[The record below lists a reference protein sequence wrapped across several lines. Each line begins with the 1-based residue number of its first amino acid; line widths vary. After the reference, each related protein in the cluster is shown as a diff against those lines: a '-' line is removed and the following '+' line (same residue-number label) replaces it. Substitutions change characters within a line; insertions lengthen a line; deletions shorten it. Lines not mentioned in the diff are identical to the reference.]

1 MNQTQTKK
9 YTLKDLAN
17 EFGVSKP
24 TIVNI
29 LAKNEIGEIEKKGNR
44 KIYGQNAFDAIAKH
58 QTQKNE
64 TNKKVEQVV
73 NSASLNVGRKIQ
85 AGTQNPSLITK
96 EDLEQFQ
103 TAINNIDEMKRSLNR
118 LIELTSERG
127 STRETD
133 ELVTRLIKSFD
144 ERLKENDNLNNF
156 NSAVNEL
163 KSLTDSTNLIIVN
176 QKEMMTKIDGLNSKI
191 DGLYSKLVRNIKEFN
206 YKRAGNIIADVLEKR
221 QEKNKNAKLHLVN

>member
-1 MNQTQTKK
+1 MDQTKTQK

-24 TIVNI
+24 TVVNI

-44 KIYGQNAFDAIAKH
+44 KVYGQNAFDAIAKH

-73 NSASLNVGRKIQ
+73 NNASLNVGRKIQ
-85 AGTQNPSLITK
+85 VGTQNPSSITK
-96 EDLEQFQ
+96 DDLKQFQ
-103 TAINNIDEMKRSLNR
+103 TAINNIEEMKHSLNR

-133 ELVTRLIKSFD
+133 ELVTRLIKVFGD
-144 ERLKENDNLNNF
+144 RLKENDSLNNF
-156 NSAVNEL
+156 NNAVNEL
-163 KSLTDSTNLIIVN
+163 KSLTDSTNLIISN
-176 QKEMMTKIDGLNSKI
+176 QKEMMTKIDNLNEKV
-191 DGLYSKLVRNIKEFN
+191 DGLYSKLVKNIHHVN
-206 YKRAGNIIADVLEKR
+206 YQKVGNVVADVLEKR
-221 QEKNKNAKLHLVN
+221 QKNNKNAKLHIVD

>member
-1 MNQTQTKK
+1 MDQTKTQK

-24 TIVNI
+24 TVVNI

-44 KIYGQNAFDAIAKH
+44 KVYGQNAFDAIAKH

-73 NSASLNVGRKIQ
+73 NNASLNVGRKIQ
-85 AGTQNPSLITK
+85 VGTQNPSSITK
-96 EDLEQFQ
+96 EDLKQFQ
-103 TAINNIDEMKRSLNR
+103 TAINNLDEMKHSLNR

-133 ELVTRLIKSFD
+133 ELVTRLIKVFD
-144 ERLKENDNLNNF
+144 DRLQENDSLNNF
-156 NSAVNEL
+156 NDAVNEL
-163 KSLTDSTNLIIVN
+163 KSLTDSTNLIISN
-176 QKEMMTKIDGLNSKI
+176 QKEMMTKIDNLNEKV
-191 DGLYSKLVRNIKEFN
+191 DGLYSKLVKNIHHVN
-206 YKRAGNIIADVLEKR
+206 YQKVGNVVADVLEKR
-221 QEKNKNAKLHLVN
+221 QKDNKNAKLHLVD